1 MFFSARTRPKFN
13 FKTGG
18 SITMNVYQIITDRI
32 IKSLEQGVIPW
43 RRPWQVAGHPRNF
56 ISTKPYRGINVLL
69 LATQGYGSA
78 YWLTYKQTAERGGH
92 VNKGEKSTPIVFWQ
106 VGQKEKPSTDGEG
119 AREERMFLL
128 RYYNVFNLEQTT
140 LAPAQE
146 SRPAVEPIAACSAV
160 LDGWTAKPRMVL
172 DDPKVSQAEY
182 FPKLDTIA
190 IPLMSRFRSPEHYYA
205 TLFHEIIHS
214 TGHASR
220 LARPGITDFDRF
232 GSQQYSREELIA
244 EIGSAFLC
252 GHAGISKPEIEQNTT
267 AYLQN
272 WIAEL
277 KGDSRLIVSA
287 AAQAQ
292 HGADMVLRVCHS
304 DERTGQLPEQ
314 EASPAQVAAVC
325 A

>member
-1 MFFSARTRPKFN
+1 
-13 FKTGG
+13 
-18 SITMNVYQIITDRI
+18 MNVYQIITDRI

-43 RRPWQVAGHPRNF
+43 RRPWRVAGPPRNF

-69 LATQGYGSA
+69 LATQGYGSP
-78 YWLTYKQTAERGGH
+78 YWVTYKQTAERGGD
-92 VNKGEKSTPIVFWQ
+92 VKKGEKSTPIVFWQ

-119 AREERMFLL
+119 VREERMFLL

-140 LAPAQE
+140 LASTDD
-146 SRPAVEPIAACSAV
+146 SRPVIEPIAACSAV
-160 LDGWTAKPRMVL
+160 VDGWSGKPRMVL

-182 FPKLDTIA
+182 FPKLDAIA
-190 IPLMSRFRSPEHYYA
+190 MPLMSRFLSAENYYA
-205 TLFHEIIHS
+205 TLFHEMIHS

-220 LARPGITDFDRF
+220 LARPGIIEFDRF

-252 GHAGISKPEIEQNTT
+252 GHAGSSKPEIEQNTT

-272 WIAEL
+272 WITEL
-277 KGDSRLIVSA
+277 KGDSRLIISA

-292 HGADMVLRVCHS
+292 NAVDMILGVQRADEEPDQQPRDVPV
-304 DERTGQLPEQ
+304 PETKNI
-314 EASPAQVAAVC
+314 ALC